1 VGKKKKNAYK
11 QKTDQEIKDLA
22 LELFRGNIITDRQI
36 VTPGQDPNLL
46 FSVFMPIALSGPEL
60 ATWMEENNI
69 DLMYGKVSET
79 LGGRTING
87 WPIFTSTYLLNKED
101 TIRLSE
107 AYDKIQKAM
116 EAI

>member
-1 VGKKKKNAYK
+1 MGKKKKNAYK
-11 QKTDQEIKDLA
+11 PKTDQEIKDLA

-46 FSVFMPIALSGPEL
+46 FSIFMPLALSGPDL

-79 LGGRTING
+79 LRGRCVNG
-87 WPIFTSTYLLNKED
+87 WPIFVSMYCLNKED
-101 TIRLSE
+101 TLRLIE
-107 AYDKIQKAM
+107 ANNKIQKAM